1 MFKPFT
7 LYKRAKE
14 LGEELS
20 RLHGTAEGDAM
31 LIRTNEAD
39 GPLGM
44 AAQELRTLQNT
55 LNTFFAHDPT
65 K

>member
-1 MFKPFT
+1 MFRPFT

-20 RLHGTAEGDAM
+20 RIHGTIEGDAI
-31 LIRTNEAD
+31 LIRTNDAD

-44 AAQELRTLQNT
+44 AAQELRALQNT
-55 LNTFFAHDPT
+55 LNTFFSHDPT
-65 K
+65 R